1 MASEKKYFPERKR
14 NKKAGPTGETIEGDE
29 GDEDLIG
36 DGASTV
42 QTTETKP
49 AGGDVMDLLDFGNSS
64 SS

>member
-42 QTTETKP
+42 QTETKP